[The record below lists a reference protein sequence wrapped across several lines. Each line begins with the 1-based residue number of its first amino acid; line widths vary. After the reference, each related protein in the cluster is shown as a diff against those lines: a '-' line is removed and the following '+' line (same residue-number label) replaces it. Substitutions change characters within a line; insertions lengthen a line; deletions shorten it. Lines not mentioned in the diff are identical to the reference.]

1 MTLQETELCD
11 SIIQGLN
18 KFYTPAQE
26 EYSDISQF
34 FSDPDNY
41 LDITYRTE
49 ESHNSNILY
58 TAPISTGGMVYTT
71 IDKACQELIKVNAY
85 TEALA
90 LCQSFLDKIESIKEN
105 LAKEDL
111 QNVNWSEDE
120 IKKSILNIMK
130 MRDDYTSL
138 RKSTIAR
145 YSALV
150 NK

>member
-1 MTLQETELCD
+1 
-11 SIIQGLN
+11 
-18 KFYTPAQE
+18 
-26 EYSDISQF
+26 
-34 FSDPDNY
+34 
-41 LDITYRTE
+41 
-49 ESHNSNILY
+49 
-58 TAPISTGGMVYTT
+58 
-71 IDKACQELIKVNAY
+71 
-85 TEALA
+85 
-90 LCQSFLDKIESIKEN
+90 LCQSFLDKIEPIKEN

-138 RKSTIAR
+138 RRSTIAR